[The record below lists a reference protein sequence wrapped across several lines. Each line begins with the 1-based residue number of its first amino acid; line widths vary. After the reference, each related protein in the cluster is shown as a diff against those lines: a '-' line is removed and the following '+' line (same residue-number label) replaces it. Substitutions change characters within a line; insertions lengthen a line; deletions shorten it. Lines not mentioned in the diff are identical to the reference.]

1 MPSGLIQSLFSTK
14 NLLPEMYSVA
24 KNASPESR
32 PGEAFLAALLI
43 FENKFFADTES
54 LNKSRRRD

>member
-1 MPSGLIQSLFSTK
+1 
-14 NLLPEMYSVA
+14 MYSVA

-32 PGEAFLAALLI
+32 PGEAFLAVLLI